1 MRAYTIALAL
11 ITFGFI
17 VGSLNGLGICSTQL
31 PGPTSP
37 IGSAE
42 IHEITEG
49 IQSTQSSPLNDI
61 FLNIKFIGVIFEGL
75 KTALTIIPLMSE
87 YRVPLE
93 ISIII
98 QGPIWFVYAMGIV
111 SYLLNRPTK
120 HYD

>member
-31 PGPTSP
+31 PGPTSSFT
-37 IGSAE
+37 GSAE

-61 FLNIKFIGVIFEGL
+61 FLIKFIGVIFEGL

-87 YRVPLE
+87 YGVPLE

-98 QGPIWFVYAMGIV
+98 QGLIWFVYAMGIV
-111 SYLLNRPTK
+111 SYLLNRPT
-120 HYD
+120 